1 MPRPT
6 NMTTKSR
13 FGMLVCKRLTQMGK
27 NQKYLAEKTGFSR
40 FYICEILNGRHN
52 PSVKAIYNISKTTGI
67 SIDKLAESLLDES

>member
-1 MPRPT
+1 
-6 NMTTKSR
+6 MTTKSR

-52 PSVKAIYNISKTTGI
+52 PSVRAVYNISKAIGI
-67 SIDKLAESLLDES
+67 SIEELTKTLLDES